1 MVIYGLPLFTSTFAC
16 VACAHVGLLDCCWLP
31 PTFGS
36 VEVEDAPCMR
46 YATLFCESQ
55 LFLCDDLRWGTA
67 EVSFVYPACNATYPY
82 CVELPWVSL
91 WLLSIK
97 LDVLDFLLFFPADC

>member
-1 MVIYGLPLFTSTFAC
+1 MLDYQTAASYLQ
-16 VACAHVGLLDCCWLP
+16 LL
-31 PTFGS
+31 GS
-36 VEVEDAPCMR
+36 VEVEDSPCMR

-55 LFLCDDLRWGTA
+55 VFLCNDLRWGTA

-82 CVELPWVSL
+82 CAELPWVSL

-97 LDVLDFLLFFPADC
+97 LDVLVFLEVFSLIVEDGK